1 MNDPECVRLLG
12 FFYDRRPEK
21 RETPAALG
29 WRIAEVSPLRSRR
42 VNLRRLIWRLIEN
55 PGAGKQNLSATRQ
68 PIKPRS
74 LRRKRLRH

>member
-21 RETPAALG
+21 RETRQRLAGVLP
-29 WRIAEVSPLRSRR
+29 RSPPCVAGGSISGGSL
-42 VNLRRLIWRLIEN
+42 N

>member
-42 VNLRRLIWRLIEN
+42 VNLRRLIE
-55 PGAGKQNLSATRQ
+55 
-68 PIKPRS
+68 PR
-74 LRRKRLRH
+74 RG